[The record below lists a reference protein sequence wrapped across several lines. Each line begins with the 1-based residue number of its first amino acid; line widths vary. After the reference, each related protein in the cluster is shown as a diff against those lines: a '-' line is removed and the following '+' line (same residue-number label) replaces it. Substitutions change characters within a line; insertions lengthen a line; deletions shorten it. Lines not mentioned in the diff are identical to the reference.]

1 MLRGALQALVF
12 FGLFYPYS
20 GSAKACTIL
29 TTCRGGQVLV
39 GNNEDWFDSNSRI
52 RFVPAA
58 PGAHGRVLFGFRL
71 GGAQGGMNDAGL
83 FIDATAQ
90 NRLERHPSANSF
102 KSMLELFR
110 LNLLDRVLRD
120 CGTVREALQ
129 VLRES
134 NGPDRIITSAA
145 SILLCDQTG
154 DAVVF
159 EGEDVVLPK
168 QRDVLI
174 LTNFRNSES
183 GSGPVACVRFN
194 TATRML
200 AAEEQPTVESVRDV
214 LAATASST
222 GSRTQYSTVFDL
234 KKKEIYVYHFHNF
247 REVRR
252 FRLPEET
259 EKGDR
264 SLAISSLFPA
274 NHEFQEYQRKFDES
288 LEKQRADRSVAAI
301 VAKGT
306 KEFIVNFDTNG
317 DGKLDLDELAPYGC
331 FFREVDVPTIKTFD
345 RDGDGKFDGDE
356 LVNLSRAICPPVL
369 LGGKPLP

>member
-1 MLRGALQALVF
+1 MLRRALRALLV
-12 FGLFYPYS
+12 FGLFFPYS

-29 TTCRGGQVLV
+29 MTCRGKQVLV

-58 PGAHGRVLFGFRL
+58 PGAHGRVLFGFRF
-71 GGAQGGMNDAGL
+71 GGVQGGMNDAGL

-90 NRLERHPSANSF
+90 NRLERHPSANGF

-110 LNLLDRVLRD
+110 LNLLDRVLTD

-129 VLRES
+129 VLRDA

-154 DAVVF
+154 DAVVY

-174 LTNFRNSES
+174 LTNFRISES
-183 GSGPVACVRFN
+183 GSGPVACGRYN
-194 TATRML
+194 TAARML
-200 AAEEQPTVESVRDV
+200 AVEEQPTVESVRDV

-252 FRLPEET
+252 FRLQEET

-274 NHEFQEYQRKFDES
+274 NHEFQEYQSKFDES
-288 LEKQRADRSVAAI
+288 LEKQREDRSVAAI
-301 VAKGT
+301 VAKVT
-306 KEFIVNFDTNG
+306 KEFIVSFDTNG
-317 DGKLDLDELAPYGC
+317 DSKLDLDELGAYGC
-331 FFREVDVPTIKTFD
+331 SFREVDVPTIRTFD

-356 LVNLSRAICPPVL
+356 LVHLSLAICPPVL
-369 LGGKPLP
+369 FGGKPLP